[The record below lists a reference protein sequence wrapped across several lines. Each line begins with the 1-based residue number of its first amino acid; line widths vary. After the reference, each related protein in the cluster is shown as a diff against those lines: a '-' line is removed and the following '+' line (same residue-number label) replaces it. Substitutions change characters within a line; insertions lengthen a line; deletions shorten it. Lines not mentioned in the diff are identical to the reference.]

1 MANQHKGEVSAEI
14 AGATYT
20 LRIATNE
27 WCELEDE
34 FDKPTTEIVK
44 DFFDMVTSGTL
55 RMKTLRSYFRA
66 ALSGSM
72 QDVDHQQAGTIMS
85 NMGLVDAAALLGRVI
100 VASMPDADENEDATK
115 EAGKSSARPRKAAKA

>member
-14 AGATYT
+14 AGTIYT

-55 RMKTLRSYFRA
+55 RMKTMRSYFRA

-72 QDVDHQQAGTIMS
+72 QDIDHQQAGTIMS
-85 NMGLVDAAALLGRVI
+85 NMGLVDAAALLGKVI
-100 VASMPDADENEDATK
+100 VASMPDADESDNTAKED
-115 EAGKSSARPRKAAKA
+115 GKTRSRPRKAAKA